1 MRVGGWGMS
10 NAYFCLQGGWV
21 GHRKCLRKQFFFKK
35 AKAYMYHQSNIKS
48 YLNSIYSFDID
59 DFELSKKVS
68 KISKISQGR
77 NYVFES
83 EGTQTLGIFQA
94 RKKSFPKI

>member
-1 MRVGGWGMS
+1 M
-10 NAYFCLQGGWV
+10 
-21 GHRKCLRKQFFFKK
+21 
-35 AKAYMYHQSNIKS
+35 S
-48 YLNSIYSFDID
+48 YLNLIYAFDSD
-59 DFELSKKVS
+59 KFELSKKVS

>member
-1 MRVGGWGMS
+1 MLTFAYKVGGWVIE
-10 NAYFCLQGGWV
+10 NAYV
-21 GHRKCLRKQFFFKK
+21 SKFFFKK

>member
-1 MRVGGWGMS
+1 MLTFAYKVGGWVIA
-10 NAYFCLQGGWV
+10 NAYV
-21 GHRKCLRKQFFFKK
+21 SKISKK
-35 AKAYMYHQSNIKS
+35 IAKVYTYHQSNIKS